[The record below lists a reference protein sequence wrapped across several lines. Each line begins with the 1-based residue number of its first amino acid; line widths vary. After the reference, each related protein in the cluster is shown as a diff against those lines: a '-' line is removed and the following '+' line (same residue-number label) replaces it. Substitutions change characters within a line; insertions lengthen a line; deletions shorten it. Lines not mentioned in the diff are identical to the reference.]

1 MPERRTDW
9 LTGRTVIVAENRA
22 LRPNEFDTTLAA
34 GEAASAAGRKRTAPN
49 CPFCPG
55 NEFQTPPAEYEQ
67 FDESGH
73 WRVRVVPNKFP
84 ALTNAVA
91 TGGPPVATTAAPAA
105 ATCSPSIGAHEV
117 IIESARHIDRTS
129 QLSTLELH
137 HVLDVYAERLRH
149 WRTDGRLAYALV
161 FKNQGP
167 RAGASIAHLHSQ
179 LVALRAIPSAVEGEL
194 RRAKDTFDDKHSCAY
209 CRLLERERTE
219 RTRIVLDRDGYIA
232 FCPFAS
238 MQPHEVW
245 LLPTK
250 HEPSFERAATVDTL
264 SRLADVLHDVIARL
278 ESIIPDGSFNLL
290 LRTAP
295 KGIDCDRWFHWRIEL
310 LPRMN
315 SIAGLELAT
324 GIYINPVA
332 PEHGAAQLRPL

>member
-1 MPERRTDW
+1 MPEQRTDW

-22 LRPNEFDTTLAA
+22 LRPNEFEADRNISR
-34 GEAASAAGRKRTAPN
+34 AASA

-55 NEFQTPPAEYEQ
+55 NESLTPPPEYEQ
-67 FDESGH
+67 FDDRGR

-84 ALTNAVA
+84 ALNNPVA
-91 TGGPPVATTAAPAA
+91 TGGPPVAAAAEPAA
-105 ATCSPSIGAHEV
+105 ATCNLAIGAHEV

-129 QLSTLELH
+129 ALTALELR
-137 HVLDVYAERLRH
+137 HVLETYAERLRH
-149 WRTDGRLAYALV
+149 WRNDGRLAYGLV

-179 LVALRAIPSAVEGEL
+179 LVALPAVPSAVEAEL
-194 RRAKDTFDDKHSCAY
+194 HRAKHAFDEKHSCAY
-209 CRLLERERTE
+209 CRMLEQERTE
-219 RTRIVLDRDGYIA
+219 RARIVLDRDGYVA

-238 MQPHEVW
+238 LQPHEVW
-245 LLPTK
+245 LLPAN
-250 HEPSFERAATVDTL
+250 HEPSFERAASVDTL

-278 ESIIPDGSFNLL
+278 ESIVPAGSFNLL

-295 KGIDCDRWFHWRIEL
+295 WKIDCDTWFHWRIEL
-310 LPRMN
+310 LPRVN
-315 SIAGLELAT
+315 SIAGLEMAT

-332 PEHGAAQLRPL
+332 PERAALQLRSL